1 MVGKGGKRGIQVK
14 ELIKKRYEMFCQRQ
28 WLKTINKEL
37 DAYKKA
43 EKEMKQHKYVLAKLL
58 ERYNE
63 IYGENLRIGMQ
74 ADGGTK

>member
-1 MVGKGGKRGIQVK
+1 MK
-14 ELIKKRYEMFCQRQ
+14 EFIKARFEMFCMHQ

-43 EKEMKQHKYVLAKLL
+43 EEKMKRSKYVLAKLL

-63 IYGENLRIGMQ
+63 IYGENLHFGMKMN
-74 ADGGTK
+74 GGENES